1 MSADRAAAVERV
13 RQAKSAAVIGSV
25 LLFGAVTG
33 TVAVAQANTDTDSG
47 TSNAV
52 VDDRTTTDADSS
64 FFDDDGDSGVTGSG
78 GHTAVGGT
86 NVS

>member
-33 TVAVAQANTDTDSG
+33 TVAVAQANTGSDTGS
-47 TSNAV
+47 AV
-52 VDDRTTTDADSS
+52 VDDTTTTDSSSS
-64 FFDDDGDSGVTGSG
+64 FFDDDGYSGVTGSG
-78 GHTAVGGT
+78 GDSAVGGT
-86 NVS
+86 NAS

>member
-33 TVAVAQANTDTDSG
+33 TVAVAQANTGSDTS
-47 TSNAV
+47 SAV
-52 VDDRTTTDADSS
+52 VDDTTTTDSSSS
-64 FFDDDGDSGVTGSG
+64 FFDDGDSGVTGSG
-78 GHTAVGGT
+78 GDSAVGGT

>member
-33 TVAVAQANTDTDSG
+33 TVAVAHANTGSDTGS
-47 TSNAV
+47 TVA
-52 VDDRTTTDADSS
+52 DDTTTTDSS
-64 FFDDDGDSGVTGSG
+64 SGFFDDDGDSGVTDSG
-78 GHTAVGGT
+78 GDSAVGST
-86 NVS
+86 DVS